1 MSHSPNS
8 GYGSHTPMTAAI
20 QSAEPTRLSDP
31 ESKPA
36 KMNKEMEVTEKDSS
50 NANRAPSLDSGSMES
65 TYDHTHR
72 KLKPRHVQL
81 IGIGGTIGT
90 ALYVQIGSGLRTS
103 GPASLFIG
111 FSLWLVFSLLYC
123 FVDSIGFS
131 TWVVPTLLLWT
142 ASTCAVS
149 RWTCQKWKRNPPM
162 DQEKKKKRGKAKNKE
177 PYDQTKHQETGFK
190 ACLHNFRSPRM

>member
-1 MSHSPNS
+1 M
-8 GYGSHTPMTAAI
+8 
-20 QSAEPTRLSDP
+20 
-31 ESKPA
+31 K
-36 KMNKEMEVTEKDSS
+36 
-50 NANRAPSLDSGSMES
+50 S

-111 FSLWLVFSLLYC
+111 FSLWLVFLLLYC

-131 TWVVPTLLLWT
+131 TWVVPTLLRST
-142 ASTCAVS
+142 ASTWTVS
-149 RWTCQKWKRNPPM
+149 RW
-162 DQEKKKKRGKAKNKE
+162 
-177 PYDQTKHQETGFK
+177 
-190 ACLHNFRSPRM
+190 

>member
-8 GYGSHTPMTAAI
+8 GHESHTPMTAAI
-20 QSAEPTRLSDP
+20 QSAEPILLSDP
-31 ESKPA
+31 ESKPT
-36 KMNKEMEVTEKDSS
+36 KMDKEIEVTDKDSS
-50 NANRAPSLDSGSMES
+50 SANRATSVDSGSMKS

-111 FSLWLVFSLLYC
+111 FSLWLVFLLLYC

-131 TWVVPTLLLWT
+131 TWVVPTLLRST
-142 ASTCAVS
+142 ASTWTVS
-149 RWTCQKWKRNPPM
+149 RW
-162 DQEKKKKRGKAKNKE
+162 
-177 PYDQTKHQETGFK
+177 
-190 ACLHNFRSPRM
+190 